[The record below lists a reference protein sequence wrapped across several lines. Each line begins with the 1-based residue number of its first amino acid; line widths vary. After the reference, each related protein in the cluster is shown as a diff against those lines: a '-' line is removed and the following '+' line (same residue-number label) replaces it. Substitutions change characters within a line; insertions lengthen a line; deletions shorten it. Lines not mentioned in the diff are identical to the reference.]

1 MVERILN
8 KIYSLLNLTYRK
20 YSIVRVVVNITD
32 NNILELIKDKT
43 FVLDIKQEYFE
54 DLHNKKIKGFNNLK
68 EFILTELNEYFLNY
82 IDNCYGTNNINHKF
96 MTKMQEEDINY
107 LKKEYKN
114 NQDIFML
121 YDDVF
126 IIADNIVIN
135 IIYCDIENYYII
147 DVEYY
152 YFVPFADTEEALS
165 SEVFSFNII

>member
-1 MVERILN
+1 MG
-8 KIYSLLNLTYRK
+8 
-20 YSIVRVVVNITD
+20 NITD
-32 NNILELIKDKT
+32 NNILELIKEKT

-54 DLHNKKIKGFNNLK
+54 GLHNKKIKGFNNLK

-96 MTKMQEEDINY
+96 MTKMQEEDISY
-107 LKKEYKN
+107 LKKEHKN

-126 IIADNIVIN
+126 IIADNIAIN

-152 YFVPFADTEEALS
+152 YFVPFADIEEALS
-165 SEVFSFNII
+165 REVFSFNIT